1 MGKAKGFEMKQ
12 YIVVSALGKDRPGF
26 VNRIT
31 HAIKDLGGNIELQRS
46 TRMADDFALI
56 VLFSIECL
64 SGGIEKAVA
73 RLAALKSDDLLV
85 TARAAVAPPAKGA
98 ELAGLA
104 ELVASGADQP
114 GIIDAV
120 THALF
125 QHNINIESMDY
136 DTESAP
142 MTGDHLFKMT
152 ARLAIPK
159 GLDMAILRAKLRELE
174 QSYNFDILLRFPV
187 E

>member
-1 MGKAKGFEMKQ
+1 MKK

-31 HAIKDLGGNIELQRS
+31 RAIKELGGNIELQRS
-46 TRMADDFALI
+46 TSMADEYALI
-56 VLFSIECL
+56 ILFSMP
-64 SGGIEKAVA
+64 GDPGQVADAVGK
-73 RLAALKSDDLLV
+73 LAALRTDDTIV
-85 TARAAVAPPAKGA
+85 NAREALSPSAGGA
-98 ELAGLA
+98 ESAGCA

-120 THALF
+120 TLVLF
-125 QHNINIESMDY
+125 QDHVNIQSMDY

-142 MTGDHLFKMT
+142 MTGEHLFRLS

-159 GLDMAILRAKLRELE
+159 GLDVARLREKLRAMER
-174 QSYNFDILLRFPV
+174 QYNFDVILRYPV